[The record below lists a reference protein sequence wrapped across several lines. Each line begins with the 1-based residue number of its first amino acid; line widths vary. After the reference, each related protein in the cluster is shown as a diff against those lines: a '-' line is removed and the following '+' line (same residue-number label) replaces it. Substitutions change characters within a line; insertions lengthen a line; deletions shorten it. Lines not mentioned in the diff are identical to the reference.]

1 MSKDFNMK
9 KIRNIITVIAVITAL
24 VLTGAFVVYLKG
36 NDSIQVDLTGTSYAT
51 AEEMYLDNLIDSVSP
66 SDSIYVSPKEK
77 VKFTVVAYSKA
88 DVTLRVGTKRY
99 EAKAADK
106 QTQGY
111 TAFTVKV
118 TMPSTREE
126 IRALGSVSVLAICG
140 ESSLQVAGPLVYPAE
155 EMQTTQKQQVT
166 ELFAGNY
173 VPDLPKD
180 AYEYTTMPNL
190 NRVPGVNATTSPNVQ
205 SDFTGNQMCVVTKSF
220 ADTWPLIAGDDTYV
234 PYYTPLIYG
243 TMDYVTAASEA
254 YNEDDGE
261 MVYFYELSSGR
272 KVKRENVQLIPRQN
286 LSSNSINVV
295 SSSGYGGTL
304 TITLSTSWKVP
315 YAFTY
320 NPQNYYSAYGKLYN
334 VTGFTA
340 NCLQMTFYHTS
351 SASGNIDASSSDVI
365 SSAYWNVSSNTAT
378 LTMPLRFAGRYYG
391 YSIEYDNNGYM
402 TITIHNKPQTLRGS
416 VILLDPGHGG
426 NDPGALGL
434 GGGVY
439 ESNVN
444 YALAYYTKLSLEAK
458 GATVYMTRGG
468 DTAVELED
476 RKSMVRSLKP
486 DLFISIHCNGST
498 DKNKIGTSVYY
509 YKPFSF
515 NLANNIYSRLLNVFR
530 NNLYY
535 GQSNLYDDIA
545 DGSIY
550 YPFSVTRLED
560 CPSVLIET
568 GYITN
573 DNECLKL
580 IDVSNQ
586 QKLAAAIAEGI
597 EASLI

>member
-1 MSKDFNMK
+1 MK
-9 KIRNIITVIAVITAL
+9 KIRNVITIVVVLVAL
-24 VLTGAFVVYLKG
+24 LLTGLLVYNLKG
-36 NDSIQVDLTGTSYAT
+36 RDSIQVDLTETSYAT
-51 AEEMYLDNLIDSVSP
+51 LEEMYLDNLIDSVSP
-66 SDSIYVSPKEK
+66 SDSVYVSPKEK

-88 DVTLRVGTKRY
+88 EVTVRVGTKRY
-99 EAKAADK
+99 DAKPADSE
-106 QTQGY
+106 TEGF
-111 TAFTVKV
+111 TAFTVNV
-118 TMPSTREE
+118 TMPKTREE
-126 IRALGSVSVLAICG
+126 IQAIGAVSVLAICG
-140 ESSLQVAGPLVYPAE
+140 ENSIQVQGASVYPAD
-155 EMQTTQKQQVT
+155 EMTQTTTQERPT
-166 ELFAGNY
+166 SLYAGNY
-173 VPDLPKD
+173 VPDLPED
-180 AYEYTTMPNL
+180 AFAYTTLPS
-190 NRVPGVNATTSPNVQ
+190 VNKNPSVSSTTTPAAQ
-205 SDFTGNQMCVVTKSF
+205 SGFTGNQMCVVTRTF

-272 KVKRENVQLIPRQN
+272 KVKRDSVQLISQQN
-286 LSSNSINVV
+286 LHSNSISVV
-295 SSSGYGGTL
+295 SATSSGGSL
-304 TITLSTSWKVP
+304 TIKLRTSWKVP

-340 NCLQMTFYHTS
+340 NYLQMTFYHTA
-351 SASGNIDASSSDVI
+351 SASGNIDTSGSDVI
-365 SSAYWNVSSNTAT
+365 SSAYWSVSGNTAT
-378 LTMPLRFAGRYYG
+378 LNMPLRYQGQYYG
-391 YSIEYDNNGYM
+391 YSVEYDGNGYM
-402 TITIHNKPQTLRGS
+402 SITIHNKPQTLRDS

-426 NDPGALGL
+426 MDSGALGL

-476 RKSMVRSLKP
+476 RKTMVRSLKP
-486 DLFISIHCNGST
+486 DLFVSIHCNGNK
-498 DKNKIGTSVYY
+498 DKTKIGTSVYY
-509 YKPFSF
+509 YKPFSYK
-515 NLANNIYSRLLNVFR
+515 LANSIYNQLLSVFK

-535 GQSNLYDDIA
+535 GQSDLYDDIA
-545 DGSIY
+545 DGTVY

-560 CPSVLIET
+560 CPAVLIET

-580 IDVSNQ
+580 IDTSNQ
-586 QKLAAAIAEGI
+586 QKLANAIATGI
-597 EASLI
+597 EAALS

>member
-1 MSKDFNMK
+1 MK
-9 KIRNIITVIAVITAL
+9 KIRNIITIAL
-24 VLTGAFVVYLKG
+24 VIVALVTTGIMVYTLRG
-36 NDSIQVDLTGTSYAT
+36 GGSVPVDLTQTSYAT

-66 SDSIYVSPKEK
+66 SDAIYVSPKEK

-99 EAKAADK
+99 EAKPADRE
-106 QTQGY
+106 TFGY

-118 TMPSTREE
+118 TMPSTKEE
-126 IRALGSVSVLAICG
+126 IEALGAVSVLAICN
-140 ESSLQVAGPLVYPAE
+140 ENSIQVAGPQVYPAE
-155 EMQTTQKQQVT
+155 EMPTTEKQQTT

-173 VPDLPKD
+173 VPDLPDD
-180 AYEYTTMPNL
+180 AYEYTTLPSV
-190 NRVPGVNATTSPNVQ
+190 NRVPNITSTTSPNVQ
-205 SDFTGNQMCVVTKSF
+205 SGFTGNQMCIVTKSF

-261 MVYFYELSSGR
+261 MVYFYELASGR
-272 KVKRENVQLIPRQN
+272 KVKRENVQLIAQQN
-286 LSSNSINVV
+286 LQSNAISVV
-295 SSSGYGGTL
+295 SSTGYGGTL
-304 TITLSTSWKVP
+304 TIKLRTSWKVP

-340 NCLQMTFYHTS
+340 NYLQMTFYHTS
-351 SASGNIDASSSDVI
+351 SATGNIDASGSDVI
-365 SSAYWNVSSNTAT
+365 SSAYWNVSGNTAT
-378 LTMPLRFAGRYYG
+378 LTMPLRFAGKYYG
-391 YSIEYDNNGYM
+391 YSIEYDESGYM

-426 NDPGALGL
+426 NDPGALGI

-468 DTAVELED
+468 DTAVELEE
-476 RKSMVRSLKP
+476 RKAMVRSLKP
-486 DLFISIHCNGST
+486 DLFISIHCNGHT
-498 DKNKIGTSVYY
+498 DKSKIGTSVYY

-515 NLANNIYSRLLNVFR
+515 ALANNIYTRFLNVFR

-545 DGSIY
+545 DGSVY

-573 DNECLKL
+573 DSECLKL
-580 IDVSNQ
+580 IDASNQ
-586 QKLAAAIAEGI
+586 QKLAGAIAEGI
-597 EASLI
+597 EASLS

>member
-1 MSKDFNMK
+1 M
-9 KIRNIITVIAVITAL
+9 I
-24 VLTGAFVVYLKG
+24 LTGLLVYNLKG
-36 NDSIQVDLTGTSYAT
+36 RDSVQVDLTETSYAT
-51 AEEMYLDNLIDSVSP
+51 LEEMYLDNLIDSVSP
-66 SDSIYVSPKEK
+66 SDSVYVSPREK

-88 DVTLRVGTKRY
+88 DVTVRIGTKRY
-99 EAKAADK
+99 DAKPAD
-106 QTQGY
+106 TETEGY

-118 TMPSTREE
+118 TMPKTREE
-126 IRALGSVSVLAICG
+126 IQAIGAVSVLAICG
-140 ESSLQVAGPLVYPAE
+140 ENSLQVQGPSVYPAD
-155 EMQTTQKQQVT
+155 EMTDATTQQLT
-166 ELFAGNY
+166 TSLHAGNY
-173 VPDLPKD
+173 VPDLPED
-180 AYEYTTMPNL
+180 AFEYTTLPTINT
-190 NRVPGVNATTSPNVQ
+190 VPSVNTTTSPSVQ
-205 SDFTGNQMCVVTKSF
+205 SGFTGNQMCIVTKSF

-272 KVKRENVQLIPRQN
+272 KVKRDNVQLIPQQN
-286 LSSNSINVV
+286 LPSNAISVV
-295 SSSGYGGTL
+295 SSTGYGGTL
-304 TITLSTSWKVP
+304 TIRLKTTWKVP

-340 NCLQMTFYHTS
+340 NYLQMTFYHTA
-351 SASGNIDASSSDVI
+351 SATGNIDASGSDVI
-365 SSAYWNVSSNTAT
+365 SSAYWTVSGNTAT
-378 LTMPLRFAGRYYG
+378 LTMPLRFQGQYYG
-391 YSIEYDNNGYM
+391 YSVEYDSNGNM
-402 TITIHNKPQTLRGS
+402 VITIHNKPQTLRGS

-444 YALAYYTKLSLEAK
+444 YALAYYTKLALESK

-468 DTAVELED
+468 DANVELED

-486 DLFISIHCNGST
+486 DLFVSIHCNGNT

-509 YKPFSF
+509 YKPFSYK
-515 NLANNIYSRLLNVFR
+515 LANSIYNQLLSVFK

-535 GQSNLYDDIA
+535 GQSNLYDDIS
-545 DGSIY
+545 DGTVY
-550 YPFSVTRLED
+550 YPFSVARLED

-573 DNECLKL
+573 DSECLKL
-580 IDVSNQ
+580 IDSSNQ
-586 QKLAAAIAEGI
+586 QRLANAIATGI
-597 EASLI
+597 ESSLG

>member
-1 MSKDFNMK
+1 MK
-9 KIRNIITVIAVITAL
+9 KIRNIVTVAVVLIAL
-24 VLTGAFVVYLKG
+24 FMTGFLMLYLKG
-36 NDSIQVDLTGTSYAT
+36 DDSTMVNFTETSYVSL
-51 AEEMYLDNLIDSVSP
+51 EEMYLDNLIDTVSP
-66 SDSIYVSPKEK
+66 SDVVYVSPKEK

-88 DVTLRVGTKRY
+88 EVTVRIGAKRY
-99 EAKAADK
+99 EAKPADT
-106 QTQGY
+106 QTDGY

-118 TMPSTREE
+118 TMPKTREE
-126 IRALGSVSVLAICG
+126 IQAIGAVSVLAICG
-140 ESSLQVAGPLVYPAE
+140 EDSLQVQGPSVYPAD
-155 EMQTTQKQQVT
+155 EMTQITNQTTT
-166 ELFAGNY
+166 SLHAGNY
-173 VPDLPKD
+173 VPDLPDD
-180 AYEYTTMPNL
+180 AYEYTTLPTV
-190 NRVPGVNATTSPNVQ
+190 NRIPSANTSTSPSVQ
-205 SDFTGNQMCVVTKSF
+205 SSFTGNQMCVVTKSF

-234 PYYTPLIYG
+234 PYYTPLVYG

-272 KVKRENVQLIPRQN
+272 KVKRENVQLIPQQN
-286 LSSNSINVV
+286 LPSNAISVV
-295 SSSGYGGTL
+295 SSAGYGGTL
-304 TITLSTSWKVP
+304 TIKLRTTWKVP

-340 NCLQMTFYHTS
+340 NYLQMTFYHTA
-351 SASGNIDASSSDVI
+351 SATGNIDASGSDVI
-365 SSAYWNVSSNTAT
+365 SSAYWNVSGNTAT
-378 LTMPLRFAGRYYG
+378 LTMPLRFQGQYYG
-391 YSIEYDNNGYM
+391 YSVEYDNEGCM
-402 TITIHNKPQTLRGS
+402 LITIHNKPQTLRGS

-444 YALAYYTKLSLEAK
+444 YALAYYTKIALESK

-476 RKSMVRSLKP
+476 RKAMVRSLKP
-486 DLFISIHCNGST
+486 DLFVSIHCNGNT
-498 DKNKIGTSVYY
+498 DKSKIGTSVYY
-509 YKPFSF
+509 YKPFSYK
-515 NLANNIYSRLLNVFR
+515 LANNIYNQLLAVFK

-535 GQSNLYDDIA
+535 AQSNLYDDIA
-545 DGSIY
+545 DGTVY

-560 CPSVLIET
+560 CPAVLIET

-573 DNECLKL
+573 DSECLKL
-580 IDVSNQ
+580 IDGTNQ
-586 QKLAAAIAEGI
+586 QKLANAIALGI
-597 EASLI
+597 EASLN

>member
-1 MSKDFNMK
+1 MK
-9 KIRNIITVIAVITAL
+9 KIRNIITIAVVVVAL
-24 VLTGAFVVYLKG
+24 LLTGLLVYNLKDR
-36 NDSIQVDLTGTSYAT
+36 DSVQVDLTETSYAT
-51 AEEMYLDNLIDSVSP
+51 LEEMYLDNLIDSVSP
-66 SDSIYVSPKEK
+66 SDSVYVSPKEK

-88 DVTLRVGTKRY
+88 DVTVRVGTKRY
-99 EAKAADK
+99 DAKPADIE
-106 QTQGY
+106 TDGY

-118 TMPSTREE
+118 TMPATREE
-126 IRALGSVSVLAICG
+126 IQAIGAVSVLAICG
-140 ESSLQVAGPLVYPAE
+140 DSSVQMQGASVYPAD
-155 EMQTTQKQQVT
+155 EMTQTTTNEQST
-166 ELFAGNY
+166 TLYAGNY
-173 VPDLPKD
+173 VPDLPSD
-180 AYEYTTMPNL
+180 AYQYTTLPSVNK
-190 NRVPGVNATTSPNVQ
+190 VPSVSSTTTPAAQ
-205 SDFTGNQMCVVTKSF
+205 SGFTGNQMCIVT
-220 ADTWPLIAGDDTYV
+220 ANEANTWPLISGDDTYV
-234 PYYTPLIYG
+234 PYYTPLING

-272 KVKRENVQLIPRQN
+272 KVKRDSVQLISQQN
-286 LSSNSINVV
+286 LPSNAISVV
-295 SSSGYGGTL
+295 SSTSSGGTL
-304 TITLSTSWKVP
+304 TIKLKTSWKVP

-340 NCLQMTFYHTS
+340 NYLQMTFYHTA
-351 SASGNIDASSSDVI
+351 SASGNIDASGSNVI
-365 SSAYWNVSSNTAT
+365 SSAYWSVSGNTAT
-378 LTMPLRFAGRYYG
+378 LNMPLRFQGQYYG

-402 TITIHNKPQTLRGS
+402 TVTIHNKPQSLRGS

-426 NDPGALGL
+426 KDSGALGL
-434 GGGVY
+434 SGGVY

-468 DTAVELED
+468 DTSVELEE
-476 RKSMVRSLKP
+476 RKAMVRSLKP
-486 DLFISIHCNGST
+486 DLFVSIHCNGHE
-498 DKNKIGTSVYY
+498 DKSKIGTSVYY
-509 YKPFSF
+509 YKPFSYK
-515 NLANNIYSRLLNVFR
+515 LANNIYNQLLSVFK

-535 GQSNLYDDIA
+535 AQSGLYDDIS
-545 DGSIY
+545 DGTVY

-580 IDVSNQ
+580 IDTSNQ
-586 QKLAAAIAEGI
+586 QKLASAIATGI
-597 EASLI
+597 ELALS

>member
-1 MSKDFNMK
+1 MK
-9 KIRNIITVIAVITAL
+9 KIRNIITIAVVVVAL
-24 VLTGAFVVYLKG
+24 LLTGLLAYNLKG
-36 NDSIQVDLTGTSYAT
+36 RDSVQVDLTETSYAT
-51 AEEMYLDNLIDSVSP
+51 LEEMYLDNLIDSVSP
-66 SDSIYVSPKEK
+66 SDSVYVSPKEK

-88 DVTLRVGTKRY
+88 EVTVRVGTKRY
-99 EAKAADK
+99 DAKPADIE
-106 QTQGY
+106 TDGY

-118 TMPSTREE
+118 TMPATREE
-126 IRALGSVSVLAICG
+126 IQAIGAVSVLAICG
-140 ESSLQVAGPLVYPAE
+140 ENSVQVQGAFVYPAD
-155 EMQTTQKQQVT
+155 EMTQTTTNEQST
-166 ELFAGNY
+166 TLYAGNY
-173 VPDLPKD
+173 VPDLPSD
-180 AYEYTTMPNL
+180 AYQYTTLPST
-190 NRVPGVNATTSPNVQ
+190 NRVPSVSSTTTPAVQ
-205 SDFTGNQMCVVTKSF
+205 SGFTGNQMCIVTSAF
-220 ADTWPLIAGDDTYV
+220 ANTWPLISGDDTYV
-234 PYYTPLIYG
+234 PYYTPLING

-272 KVKRENVQLIPRQN
+272 KVKRDSVQLISQQN
-286 LSSNSINVV
+286 LPSNAISVV
-295 SSSGYGGTL
+295 SATSSGGTL
-304 TITLSTSWKVP
+304 TIKLKTSWKVP

-340 NCLQMTFYHTS
+340 NYLQMTFYHTT
-351 SASGNIDASSSDVI
+351 SATGNIDASGSNVI
-365 SSAYWNVSSNTAT
+365 SSAYWSVSGNTAT
-378 LTMPLRFAGRYYG
+378 LNMPLRFQGQYYG
-391 YSIEYDNNGYM
+391 YSVEYDSNGYL
-402 TITIHNKPQTLRGS
+402 TVTIHNKPQTLRGS

-426 NDPGALGL
+426 KDSGALGL

-468 DTAVELED
+468 DTSVELEE
-476 RKSMVRSLKP
+476 RNAMVRSLKP
-486 DLFISIHCNGST
+486 DLFVSIHCNGHT
-498 DKNKIGTSVYY
+498 DKAKIGTSVYY
-509 YKPFSF
+509 YKPFSYK
-515 NLANNIYSRLLNVFR
+515 LANNIYTQLLSVFK

-535 GQSNLYDDIA
+535 GQSGLYDDIS
-545 DGSIY
+545 DGTVY

-580 IDVSNQ
+580 IDTSNQ
-586 QKLAAAIAEGI
+586 QKLANAIATGI
-597 EASLI
+597 ELALS

>member
-1 MSKDFNMK
+1 MK
-9 KIRNIITVIAVITAL
+9 KIRNIITVIVVLIALVIT
-24 VLTGAFVVYLKG
+24 GAMVVYFRQE
-36 NDSIQVDLTGTSYAT
+36 NSVSDLTRTSYAT

-66 SDSIYVSPKEK
+66 SDVIYVSPKEK

-99 EAKAADK
+99 QAKPADK
-106 QTQGY
+106 KTQGY

-118 TMPSTREE
+118 TMPSTKEE
-126 IRALGSVSVLAICG
+126 IEALGSVSVLAICN
-140 ESSLQVAGPLVYPAE
+140 ENSVQLAGPQVYPAE
-155 EMQTTQKQQVT
+155 EMPTTEKQQVT

-173 VPDLPKD
+173 VPDLPDD
-180 AYEYTTMPNL
+180 AYEYTTLPSVNK
-190 NRVPGVNATTSPNVQ
+190 VPSVSTTTSPSLQ
-205 SDFTGNQMCVVTKSF
+205 SGFTGNQMCVVTKSF
-220 ADTWPLIAGDDTYV
+220 ADTWPLISGDDTYV

-254 YNEDDGE
+254 YNEDDDE

-272 KVKRENVQLIPRQN
+272 KVKRDNVQLIAQQN
-286 LSSNSINVV
+286 LPSNAISVV
-295 SSSGYGGTL
+295 SSTGYGGTL
-304 TITLSTSWKVP
+304 TIKLSTSWKVP

-340 NCLQMTFYHTS
+340 NYLQMTFYHTA
-351 SASGNIDASSSDVI
+351 SATGNIDASGSDVI
-365 SSAYWNVSSNTAT
+365 SSAYWNVSGNTAT
-378 LTMPLRFAGRYYG
+378 LTMPLRFGGKYYG
-391 YSIEYDNNGYM
+391 YSIEYDEAGYM

-434 GGGVY
+434 GGAVY

-468 DTAVELED
+468 DTTVELED
-476 RKSMVRSLKP
+476 RKTMVRSLKP
-486 DLFISIHCNGST
+486 DLFISIHSNGST

-515 NLANNIYSRLLNVFR
+515 NLANNIYSRLLDVFR
-530 NNLYY
+530 NSLYY
-535 GQSNLYDDIA
+535 GRSDLYDDIA

-560 CPSVLIET
+560 CPAVLIET

-573 DNECLKL
+573 DSECLKL
-580 IDVSNQ
+580 IDTANQ
-586 QKLAAAIAEGI
+586 QRLADAIATGI
-597 EASLI
+597 EMTLS

>member
-1 MSKDFNMK
+1 MK
-9 KIRNIITVIAVITAL
+9 KIRNIITVASLLIAL
-24 VLTGAFVVYLKG
+24 VLTGVIAVYFRNTG
-36 NDSIQVDLTGTSYAT
+36 DDIPVDLTGTSYAT

-66 SDSIYVSPKEK
+66 SDVIYVSPKEK

-99 EAKAADK
+99 NAKPADTK
-106 QTQGY
+106 TEGY

-118 TMPSTREE
+118 TMPSTKEE
-126 IRALGSVSVLAICG
+126 IEALGSVSVLAICG
-140 ESSLQVAGPLVYPAE
+140 ENSIQVAGPQVYPAE
-155 EMQTTQKQQVT
+155 EMTTTKEQQTT

-173 VPDLPKD
+173 VPDLPDD
-180 AYEYTTMPNL
+180 AYEYTALPSVNK
-190 NRVPGVNATTSPNVQ
+190 VPSVNATTSPSVQ
-205 SDFTGNQMCVVTKSF
+205 SGFTGNQMCVVTKSF

-272 KVKRENVQLIPRQN
+272 KVKRDSVQLMPQQN
-286 LSSNSINVV
+286 LPSNAINVV
-295 SSSGYGGTL
+295 SSAGYGGTL
-304 TITLSTSWKVP
+304 TIKLSTTWKVP

-320 NPQNYYSAYGKLYN
+320 SPQNYYSAYGKLYN

-340 NCLQMTFYHTS
+340 NYLQMTFYHTS
-351 SASGNIDASSSDVI
+351 SATGNIDASGSDVI
-365 SSAYWNVSSNTAT
+365 SSAYWNVSGNTAT
-378 LTMPLRFAGRYYG
+378 LTMPLRFGGKYYG
-391 YSIEYDNNGYM
+391 YSIEYDNSGYM

-426 NDPGALGL
+426 KDPGALGL

-486 DLFISIHCNGST
+486 DLFISIHCNGNA
-498 DKNKIGTSVYY
+498 DKSKIGTSVYY

-515 NLANNIYSRLLNVFR
+515 SLANNIYSRLLDVFR
-530 NNLYY
+530 NSLYY

-545 DGSIY
+545 DGSVY

-573 DNECLKL
+573 DSECLKL
-580 IDVSNQ
+580 IDATNQ
-586 QKLAAAIAEGI
+586 QRLANAIADGI
-597 EASLI
+597 EASII

>member
-1 MSKDFNMK
+1 MK
-9 KIRNIITVIAVITAL
+9 KIRNIITVIVVLIALVIT
-24 VLTGAFVVYLKG
+24 GAMVVYFRQE
-36 NDSIQVDLTGTSYAT
+36 NSVSDLTQTSYAT

-66 SDSIYVSPKEK
+66 SDVIYVSPKEK

-99 EAKAADK
+99 QAKPADK
-106 QTQGY
+106 KTQGY

-118 TMPSTREE
+118 TMPSSKEE
-126 IRALGSVSVLAICG
+126 IEALGSVSVLAICN
-140 ESSLQVAGPLVYPAE
+140 ENSVQLAGPQVYPAE
-155 EMQTTQKQQVT
+155 EMPTTEKQQVT

-173 VPDLPKD
+173 VPDLPDD
-180 AYEYTTMPNL
+180 AYEYTTLPSVNK
-190 NRVPGVNATTSPNVQ
+190 VPSVSTTTSPSIQ
-205 SDFTGNQMCVVTKSF
+205 SGFTGNQMCVVTKSF
-220 ADTWPLIAGDDTYV
+220 ADTWPLISGDDTYV

-272 KVKRENVQLIPRQN
+272 KVKRDNVQLIAQQN
-286 LSSNSINVV
+286 LSSNAISVV
-295 SSSGYGGTL
+295 SSTGYGGTL
-304 TITLSTSWKVP
+304 TIKLSPSWKVP

-340 NCLQMTFYHTS
+340 NYLQMTFYHTA
-351 SASGNIDASSSDVI
+351 SATGNIDASGSDVI
-365 SSAYWNVSSNTAT
+365 SSAYWNVSGNTAT
-378 LTMPLRFAGRYYG
+378 LTMPLRFGGKYYG
-391 YSIEYDNNGYM
+391 YSIEYDEAGYM

-434 GGGVY
+434 GGAVY

-468 DTAVELED
+468 DTTVELED
-476 RKSMVRSLKP
+476 RKTMVRSLKP
-486 DLFISIHCNGST
+486 DLFISIHSNGST

-515 NLANNIYSRLLNVFR
+515 NLANNIYSRLLDVFR
-530 NNLYY
+530 NSLYY
-535 GQSNLYDDIA
+535 GRSDLYDDIA

-560 CPSVLIET
+560 CPAVLIET
-568 GYITN
+568 GYVTN
-573 DNECLKL
+573 DSECLKL
-580 IDVSNQ
+580 IDTANQ
-586 QKLAAAIAEGI
+586 QRLADAIATGI
-597 EASLI
+597 EMTLS